1 MVGCSLRC
9 LRSFSPLLVDLEDG
23 GAVLRL
29 LNRPSSFLLVSL
41 MVCCPS
47 HVRECS
53 AQYVV
58 VVVKGPRLLA
68 RLRFCSIALPQ
79 APLIRKPP
87 ELQFEFCQF

>member
-1 MVGCSLRC
+1 MLAFFLLLQGLAHQRHCVLEGHT
-9 LRSFSPLLVDLEDG
+9 PLLVDLEDG

-41 MVCCPS
+41 MVYCPS

-58 VVVKGPRLLA
+58 VVVKGRVCCKA
-68 RLRFCSIALPQ
+68 
-79 APLIRKPP
+79 
-87 ELQFEFCQF
+87 EVLQQVRYHKNR